1 MKTTYLVSC
10 GLLAMVLS
18 MCGRHGG
25 ADEPLLVDSVVIDTS
40 TVVGKNNGAKY
51 HLDLNIKTFAEPQYR
66 QLNIAMIDS
75 LLTPNIVDLYD
86 TAGIT
91 PRQRIEQY
99 VKSNFAAYKAF
110 YGTVYEEEPKA
121 GTASSDYRLTTVAQ
135 RNDDGLVN
143 YIGQMESTVNGQQ
156 TSYGIALNIDLQRQR
171 ILSLSDVF
179 EEKDNEGLVK
189 SIVKQLCKQ
198 TGTNDLQALQEQG
211 FFTHTPP
218 YAPDNFILGS
228 DDITFIYVPGEIA
241 SREKG
246 EIKVTVDR

>member
-99 VKSNFAAYKAF
+99 VKS
-110 YGTVYEEEPKA
+110 
-121 GTASSDYRLTTVAQ
+121 TASSDYRLTTVAQ

-156 TSYGIALNIDLQRQR
+156 TTYGIALNIDLQRQR